1 MEVRVWAAA
10 ALAVCSVMARADVT
24 ALVALEPTERK
35 DGLMISRPGL
45 EAALKALLAQPV
57 SVAQTEDLTDTLR
70 ATRSGG
76 YDVFVAPPQV
86 VASAMAHGYELLG
99 ATDPEEEYVLVGRP
113 TLARAA
119 DVRAR
124 HIYLPQQ
131 DSIYTYMARGM
142 LTAHGLSFKD
152 LGRVQYARFPQAG
165 LMAVAL
171 GVSDATVVRKRE
183 WDAWIVDN
191 PGKARVL
198 AQSGL
203 VPGGFSVAVKKDL
216 PAEQRAKLA
225 RWFGSAATTCGLK
238 NVSAQADTSHY
249 QRVAQLGTF
258 TPRELPG
265 ARVVTAAEVQRLL
278 SEGAV
283 VVDTRNDKEFKA
295 KRLPGAVFVP
305 YHEKSLKDVAYDAA
319 LDDFAGLKGLDPTRA
334 TVFHC
339 NGAACWKSYKA
350 ARAALAAGFS
360 KVYWFRGG
368 LPEWEQA
375 GMALDKTPPAVAAK
389 AG

>member
-1 MEVRVWAAA
+1 LDFDFLR
-10 ALAVCSVMARADVT
+10 
-24 ALVALEPTERK
+24 
-35 DGLMISRPGL
+35 RP
-45 EAALKALLAQPV
+45 
-57 SVAQTEDLTDTLR
+57 
-70 ATRSGG
+70 
-76 YDVFVAPPQV
+76 
-86 VASAMAHGYELLG
+86 
-99 ATDPEEEYVLVGRP
+99 
-113 TLARAA
+113 
-119 DVRAR
+119 
-124 HIYLPQQ
+124 
-131 DSIYTYMARGM
+131 MARGM

-339 NGAACWKSYKA
+339 NGAECWKSYKA